1 MVKLFVIYVGELL
14 IFDMIKLVNK
24 MELKEEVLQTEE
36 KLEKLKYQL
45 KLEEEEKRRK
55 EKGRKY
61 FEKYFQLSSIHDDYN
76 FFPNEL
82 FYQIKNSFIDNFNDD
97 DSFNWFNLKKSQ
109 KEYVEN
115 LKTDITILQKEINI
129 ILENFK
135 KLQKK

>member
-1 MVKLFVIYVGELL
+1 
-14 IFDMIKLVNK
+14 